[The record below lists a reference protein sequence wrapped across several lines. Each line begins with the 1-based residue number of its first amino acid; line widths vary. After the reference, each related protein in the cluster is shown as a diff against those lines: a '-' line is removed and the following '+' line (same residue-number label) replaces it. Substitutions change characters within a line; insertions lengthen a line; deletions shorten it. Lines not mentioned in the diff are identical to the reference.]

1 MPYTIRLTTVAPKN
15 VEYFARGPKVSTAL
29 DSISPEVNET
39 SACEAISGT
48 NNPLIDTLKI
58 NDKASV
64 AAPAASPQIKKIIR

>member
-1 MPYTIRLTTVAPKN
+1 MLNISQEDPRFPL
-15 VEYFARGPKVSTAL
+15 L

-48 NNPLIDTLKI
+48 NNPLTDTLKI
-58 NDKASV
+58 NDKASA